1 MKLALKLGI
10 QTYQILTNHDEVCIS
25 SLSSILIAVYSILMG
40 SKILVLK
47 RMSYGERSKQP

>member
-1 MKLALKLGI
+1 MALNSGI
-10 QTYQILTNHDEVCIS
+10 QTYQILTKDDEVCIP
-25 SLSSILIAVYSILMG
+25 SLCSILIAVYSILMG